1 MSDMAEKLE
10 TTHTTTGPARCN
22 AKQMLD
28 RYGVRL
34 HSEGATAICMRL
46 IERWVRVGPDTYEL
60 VEQMAVTD
68 HG

>member
-1 MSDMAEKLE
+1 MSTLAEKLE
-10 TTHTTTGPARCN
+10 TAHTTTGPARCT

-60 VEQMAVTD
+60 VDRGVVTE
-68 HG
+68 

>member
-1 MSDMAEKLE
+1 MSDMAEKLAVP
-10 TTHTTTGPARCN
+10 HQSTGPARCT
-22 AKQMLD
+22 AKQMMD

-60 VEQMAVTD
+60 VERMAVTE
-68 HG
+68 

>member
-1 MSDMAEKLE
+1 MSTLAEKLE

-34 HSEGATAICMRL
+34 HSEGATVVCMRL

-60 VEQMAVTD
+60 VERMAVTE
-68 HG
+68 

>member
-10 TTHTTTGPARCN
+10 TTHVATGPARCT
-22 AKQMLD
+22 AKQMMD

-34 HSEGATAICMRL
+34 HSEGATVVCMRL

-60 VEQMAVTD
+60 IERMAVTE
-68 HG
+68 

>member
-1 MSDMAEKLE
+1 MSDLTEKLAVP
-10 TTHTTTGPARCN
+10 HQSTGPAHCN

-34 HSEGATAICMRL
+34 HSEGATVVCMRL

-60 VEQMAVTD
+60 VERMAVSE
-68 HG
+68 

>member
-1 MSDMAEKLE
+1 MSDMAEKLAVP
-10 TTHTTTGPARCN
+10 HQSAGPARCT

-34 HSEGATAICMRL
+34 HSEGATVVCMRL

-60 VEQMAVTD
+60 IERMAVTE
-68 HG
+68 